1 MDIVAGG
8 FKKGGR
14 PSGERDRL
22 QPTKQ
27 QGGTDQG
34 PEEQG
39 SRPVKRCV
47 MPLREFQPRAYED
60 DSDDDHDPYAALNA
74 RRLQEAKD
82 GQKRA
87 EVVRKAGKA
96 SRPGRLAQGVH
107 YINPGKN
114 PITVED
120 SLFNGN
126 IFLEVRIGPSSPDKA
141 SISLVNANNDTIVK
155 VLVRDPE
162 GEERSSNQWDKRY
175 LQLQVQGAEKNKYVD
190 VPKDLVP
197 LHPGG
202 VYAFRFCL
210 NRDVVKVQLNA
221 IEVARFKVPDRISFT
236 RPVTVLLEG
245 DLEMKAVHIPTLSS
259 CNLNKASIGNSLFV
273 GDRINLFG
281 KLKKPKDQQAPL
293 LTLGEVVVLWPDVT
307 ADNPNSRVTL
317 QRLKKAIVAYLD
329 NELIYR
335 KEHVEG
341 LDAGGQ
347 LAVDKAFT
355 VEALWIERL
364 ADY

>member
-107 YINPGKN
+107 YINPVRLSFSISLSRCPDPNLPLLQAKN
-114 PITVED
+114 KDRCSDPGAHCRSLCALFGIPIFVQLRAGPLY
-120 SLFNGN
+120 LFLYL
-126 IFLEVRIGPSSPDKA
+126 ILPYLEVRRILARVSF
-141 SISLVNANNDTIVK
+141 
-155 VLVRDPE
+155 
-162 GEERSSNQWDKRY
+162 SN
-175 LQLQVQGAEKNKYVD
+175 VEHG
-190 VPKDLVP
+190 
-197 LHPGG
+197 
-202 VYAFRFCL
+202 F
-210 NRDVVKVQLNA
+210 
-221 IEVARFKVPDRISFT
+221 S
-236 RPVTVLLEG
+236 
-245 DLEMKAVHIPTLSS
+245 
-259 CNLNKASIGNSLFV
+259 
-273 GDRINLFG
+273 
-281 KLKKPKDQQAPL
+281 
-293 LTLGEVVVLWPDVT
+293 
-307 ADNPNSRVTL
+307 
-317 QRLKKAIVAYLD
+317 
-329 NELIYR
+329 EL
-335 KEHVEG
+335 
-341 LDAGGQ
+341 
-347 LAVDKAFT
+347 
-355 VEALWIERL
+355 
-364 ADY
+364 